1 MQDDDDSRFSRT
13 EDITE
18 RARDLR
24 EDVSATESKLWPR
37 LCKGRMGASFRQQH
51 PIGPYFADYCC
62 VSLKLVVEVDGPLHD
77 RRRDAARDRFMT
89 ARGYDVLRFS
99 VQEMDTNFR
108 GVLETIHDQVQVRLA
123 EKKARGPRPKRR
135 NTQNPSP

>member
-1 MQDDDDSRFSRT
+1 MEEDSRYSRT
-13 EDITE
+13 EEITE

-37 LCKGRMGASFRQQH
+37 LCRDRMGAPFRQQH

-62 VSLKLVVEVDGPLHD
+62 VPLKLVVEVDGPLHD
-77 RRRDAARDRFMT
+77 RRKDGVRDRLMA

-108 GVLETIHDQVQVRLA
+108 GVLETIHDQVQLRLA
-123 EKKARGPRPKRR
+123 ARKPRGAGRKGR
-135 NTQNPSP
+135 NRQNPSP

>member
-1 MQDDDDSRFSRT
+1 MQKPSRYSRT

-24 EDVSATESKLWPR
+24 EDVSATEAKLWPR
-37 LCKGRMGASFRQQH
+37 LCKGRLGAPFRKQH

-77 RRRDAARDRFMT
+77 RRKDEARDRFLA

-99 VQEMDTNFR
+99 VQEVDLNFR
-108 GVLETIHDQVQVRLA
+108 GVLETIRDQVQLRLA
-123 EKKARGPRPKRR
+123 EKHEAKARGR
-135 NTQNPSP
+135 NPSP